1 MEYAEE
7 RGWWERVGDRTFEK
21 EDWKRD
27 PVERF
32 RVYVGTALNIV
43 SSDLTRAQ
51 VDRFNAR
58 VFDIPSYET
67 YNPFAVVLG
76 FAVLDNDLKANEKRF
91 KKLVDKHAKKFQ
103 LTPPDVLRYARKWQ
117 SDWSK
122 LAPAAI

>member
-21 EDWKRD
+21 EEWKKD
-27 PVERF
+27 PKERF
-32 RVYVGTALNIV
+32 RVYVNTALNIV
-43 SSDLTRAQ
+43 ASDLSPAQ
-51 VDRFNAR
+51 MDWFNAR
-58 VFDIPSYET
+58 VFEIPSYET

-76 FAVLDNDLKANEKRF
+76 FAVLDKDHKANEKLF
-91 KKLVDKHAKKFQ
+91 KKLADKHAKKFQ

-122 LAPAAI
+122 LASV